1 MTRLLT
7 LCIALLASLSAWSQ
21 PAVTQY
27 APTASEN
34 SLLWEISGNGLTQ
47 PSYLFGTIHIIAAED
62 FLLTDST
69 LAAFNRCKEVAFE
82 IDMDEMDNIGALLP
96 LLMKAF
102 MRNGTTLRDLLST
115 EDYNLVKA
123 RFSEMGLPIFMLER
137 VKPMFL
143 SSMLT
148 GQGEDSSSGMAD
160 SKSYEME
167 LLQLAR
173 DADKPVHGL
182 ETAAYQ
188 MSMFDSIPY
197 KAQAEML
204 VQTLKAAPS
213 ENDEMAQMVA
223 LYKAQDLVGLQEMME
238 GESGVGEYQHLLLDQ
253 RNANWIPVMSR
264 MMKDKAVFFA
274 VGAGH
279 LGGEKGVIALLR
291 RQGYQMRAIR

>member
-1 MTRLLT
+1 MTRFLT
-7 LCIALLASLSAWSQ
+7 LCIALLAGFAGWAQ
-21 PAVTQY
+21 PASANY
-27 APTASEN
+27 APTTAEN

-62 FLLTDST
+62 FLLSDST

-82 IDMDEMDNIGALLP
+82 INMDEMDNLGAMLP

-115 EDYNLVKA
+115 EDYNLVKS
-123 RFSEMGLPIFMLER
+123 RFSEMGLPVFMLER

-143 SSMLT
+143 SSMV
-148 GQGEDSSSGMAD
+148 SGPGSDTSALSD
-160 SKSYEME
+160 TKSYEIE

-204 VQTLKAAPS
+204 VQTLKAGPS
-213 ENDEMAQMVA
+213 ENDEMDQLVA
-223 LYKAQDLVGLQEMME
+223 LYKAQDLVELQKMME
-238 GESGVGEYQHLLLDQ
+238 SESGIGEYQHLLLDQ
-253 RNANWIPVMSR
+253 RNINWIPVMSR
-264 MMKDKAVFFA
+264 MMKEEPVFFA

>member
-7 LCIALLASLSAWSQ
+7 LCIALLAGLSAWAQ

-69 LAAFNRCKEVAFE
+69 LAAFSRCKEVAFE

-123 RFSEMGLPIFMLER
+123 RFSEIGLPIFMLER

-148 GQGEDSSSGMAD
+148 GQGDDSSSGMSN

>member
-1 MTRLLT
+1 MTRFFT
-7 LCIALLASLSAWSQ
+7 FCIALLAGFAAWAQ
-21 PAVTQY
+21 PTSSNY
-27 APTASEN
+27 APTADEN
-34 SLLWEISGNGLTQ
+34 SLLWEITGKSLKQ
-47 PSYLFGTIHIIAAED
+47 PSYLFGTIHIIAADD

-69 LAAFNRCKEVAFE
+69 LAAFHRCKDVAFE
-82 IDMDEMDNIGALLP
+82 IDMDEMGNLGAMLP

-102 MRNGTTLRDLLST
+102 MRNGTTLRDLLSK
-115 EDYNLVKA
+115 EDYNLVKS
-123 RFSEMGLPIFMLER
+123 RFSEMGLPVFMLER

-143 SSMLT
+143 SSMVT
-148 GQGEDSSSGMAD
+148 GQGNDSSGM
-160 SKSYEME
+160 SETKSYEIE

-197 KAQAEML
+197 KVQAEML
-204 VQTLKAAPS
+204 VQTLKAGPS
-213 ENDEMAQMVA
+213 ENDEMDQLVA
-223 LYKAQDLVGLQEMME
+223 LYKAQDLVALQKMME
-238 GESGVGEYQHLLLDQ
+238 SESGIGEYQHLLLDQ

-264 MMKDKAVFFA
+264 MMKEIPVFFA

-291 RQGYQMRAIR
+291 REGYQLRAVR

>member
-1 MTRLLT
+1 MTRFLT
-7 LCIALLASLSAWSQ
+7 LCISLLAGFAAWAQ
-21 PAVTQY
+21 PATSGY
-27 APTASEN
+27 APTAAEN

-62 FLLTDST
+62 FVLTDST
-69 LAAFNRCKEVAFE
+69 LAAFKRCKEVAFE
-82 IDMDEMDNIGALLP
+82 IDMDEMDNLAALLP

-115 EDYNLVKA
+115 EDYHLVKS

-143 SSMLT
+143 SSLMT
-148 GQGEDSSSGMAD
+148 GQGSDSSEMANT
-160 SKSYEME
+160 KSYEIE

-173 DADKPVHGL
+173 DAEKPVHGL

-204 VQTLKAAPS
+204 VETLKAGPS
-213 ENDEMAQMVA
+213 ENDEMDQLVA
-223 LYKAQDLVGLQEMME
+223 LYKAQDLVELQKMME
-238 GESGVGEYQHLLLDQ
+238 SDSGIGEYQHLLLDQ

-264 MMKDKAVFFA
+264 MMKESPVFFA

-279 LGGEKGVIALLR
+279 LGGEQGVIALLR
-291 RQGYQMRAIR
+291 RQGYQLRAVL

>member
-1 MTRLLT
+1 MTRLFT
-7 LCIALLASLSAWSQ
+7 LCIALLAGFSSWAQSTSAN
-21 PAVTQY
+21 Y
-27 APTASEN
+27 APTALEN
-34 SLLWEISGNGLTQ
+34 SLLWEISGNGLGQ

-69 LAAFNRCKEVAFE
+69 QAAFHRCKEIAFE
-82 IDMDEMDNIGALLP
+82 IDMDEMDNIAALLP

-115 EDYNLVKA
+115 EDYNLVKS
-123 RFSEMGLPIFMLER
+123 RFSEMGLPVFMLER

-148 GQGEDSSSGMAD
+148 GQGEDSSGM
-160 SKSYEME
+160 SNTKSYEME
-167 LLQLAR
+167 LLQMAR

-213 ENDEMAQMVA
+213 ENDEMDQLVA
-223 LYKAQDLVGLQEMME
+223 MYKAQDLVGLQQMME
-238 GESGVGEYQHLLLDQ
+238 SESGIGEYQHLLLDQ

-264 MMKDKAVFFA
+264 MMKDEPVFFA

-279 LGGEKGVIALLR
+279 LAGEKGVIALLR
-291 RQGYQMRAIR
+291 RQGYQLRAIR